1 MPHLPIRVRRLLKA
15 GAIFCLSW
23 GSLNAQDPVWQGQK
37 NTKVSDSQQ
46 AFCPGPASC
55 GVFFAC
61 CCGSWPWW
69 GSCGNRWEVQNS
81 DGGVEDQL
89 QLPGEKKETIK
100 GLEERG
106 VCVCEE
112 MRLKFSAGLLFE
124 RRGDGSRS
132 DKGALWGE
140 RWRRGSWKIILWACA
155 SYPPSIPCFY
165 PIPWIPLIF
174 TASGTRLPVTFKC
187 VLRLILMGDMQIYVN
202 HTYLLR
208 AE

>member
-1 MPHLPIRVRRLLKA
+1 MVIFMPHLPIRVRRLLKA

-124 RRGDGSRS
+124 RRVRRWKPLWQGGSLGREMAKRVMENYS
-132 DKGALWGE
+132 VSL
-140 RWRRGSWKIILWACA
+140 
-155 SYPPSIPCFY
+155 
-165 PIPWIPLIF
+165 
-174 TASGTRLPVTFKC
+174 C
-187 VLRLILMGDMQIYVN
+187 VLPTLHPMLLSNSLNSIDLHGFGD
-202 HTYLLR
+202 
-208 AE
+208 